1 MVALS
6 FSALTQHIESPSSST
21 DSASSPRGG
30 SSKAQESNWTF
41 AVRAVQADRR
51 KKKRRSVL
59 LWGYLPEDAGWVG
72 VDFLYVR
79 MWFLRGRGLSP
90 HDRSS
95 WKGTDTTILHCMHF

>member
-6 FSALTQHIESPSSST
+6 FSALTQHIDSPSSSA

-30 SSKAQESNWTF
+30 SSKAQESDWTF

-79 MWFLRGRGLSP
+79 MCFFKRKRALPS
-90 HDRSS
+90 
-95 WKGTDTTILHCMHF
+95 